1 MSGIRHIPSA
11 KPIDLTRPDERP
23 SGVWKYSSHLA
34 LVLGGGGARG
44 AYQVGVLAGLA
55 ERLPGL
61 AFPIISGTSV
71 GAINAIYLASHLD
84 ALREAVAGLR
94 GAWARLTTE
103 GVYQVRLFNLILSLA
118 RMGVKGAIGMGGGP
132 GGIRGLADT
141 KPLRDFLSSSSELRG
156 ITANIA
162 NQRLRAVA
170 INATSYTTGR
180 AVSFVQAAAEV
191 PMWERAQRLAV
202 RTQLTHDHVMASAA
216 LPLMF
221 PAVRI
226 GDEFYGDGSVRQMAP
241 LAPALHLGARA
252 ILAIGLS
259 RTRVPRVVPREMD
272 APAAA
277 EAVGLLFDAIFL
289 DALEADA
296 ERLDRINHLIAAIP
310 EGKSAPEN
318 LRPVELLLLH
328 PSKDLGKL
336 AAGQTH
342 LLPSNVRHAVRALGG
357 HRAGA
362 SEMLGFVLFHPAY
375 TSLLVEAGYEDVGL
389 QWPILEKFFEK
400 LERSSDKTV
409 DPGPRQVH

>member
-1 MSGIRHIPSA
+1 MSGVRHIPSA
-11 KPIDLTRPDERP
+11 KPIDLTKADERP
-23 SGVWKYSSHLA
+23 SGVWRYSSHLS

-71 GAINAIYLASHLD
+71 GAINAIYLASSLG
-84 ALREAVAGLR
+84 ALSESVAGMR
-94 GAWARLTTE
+94 KAWARLTTD
-103 GVYQVRLFNLILSLA
+103 GVYQVRLFSLITSLA
-118 RMGVKGAIGMGGGP
+118 RMGVKSAMGMGGGP
-132 GGIRGLADT
+132 GGVRGLADT
-141 KPLRDFLSSSSELRG
+141 KPLRDFLASSAELRG

-180 AVSFVQAAAEV
+180 AVSFVQAAPEI
-191 PMWERAQRLAV
+191 PMWERVQRLAV
-202 RTQLTHDHVMASAA
+202 RTQLTLDHVMASAA

-221 PAVRI
+221 PAIRI

-252 ILAIGLS
+252 ILAIGL
-259 RTRVPRVVPREMD
+259 RTARPPRVVARDTD
-272 APAAA
+272 APTAA

-296 ERLDRINHLIAAIP
+296 ERLDRINHILAAMP
-310 EGKSAPEN
+310 EGVPAPDG
-318 LRPVELLLLH
+318 LRAVELLLLH
-328 PSKDLGKL
+328 PTRDLSKL

-342 LLPSNVRHAVRALGG
+342 LLPANVRHAVRALGG
-357 HRAGA
+357 HKAGA
-362 SEMLGFVLFHPAY
+362 AEMLGFVLFHPAY
-375 TSLLVEAGYEDVGL
+375 TSLLVEAGYEDVGA
-389 QWPILEKFFEK
+389 QWPIIDKFFEK
-400 LERSSDKTV
+400 LERDKELNPTV
-409 DPGPRQVH
+409 H

>member
-1 MSGIRHIPSA
+1 M
-11 KPIDLTRPDERP
+11 
-23 SGVWKYSSHLA
+23 
-34 LVLGGGGARG
+34 
-44 AYQVGVLAGLA
+44 
-55 ERLPGL
+55 L

-259 RTRVPRVVPREMD
+259 RTRVPRSSRARWMPPRPRKQWD
-272 APAAA
+272 
-277 EAVGLLFDAIFL
+277 LLFDAI
-289 DALEADA
+289 
-296 ERLDRINHLIAAIP
+296 I
-310 EGKSAPEN
+310 SST
-318 LRPVELLLLH
+318 
-328 PSKDLGKL
+328 PSKPM
-336 AAGQTH
+336 
-342 LLPSNVRHAVRALGG
+342 PSAWI
-357 HRAGA
+357 A
-362 SEMLGFVLFHPAY
+362 SI
-375 TSLLVEAGYEDVGL
+375 T
-389 QWPILEKFFEK
+389 
-400 LERSSDKTV
+400 
-409 DPGPRQVH
+409 